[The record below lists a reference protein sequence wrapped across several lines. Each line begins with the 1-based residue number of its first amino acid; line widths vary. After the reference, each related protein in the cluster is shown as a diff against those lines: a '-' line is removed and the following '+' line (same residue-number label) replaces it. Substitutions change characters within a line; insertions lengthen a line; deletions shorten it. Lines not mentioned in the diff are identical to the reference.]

1 MITGLKKKQKT
12 TEIYFNEADDITT
25 ISTYNT
31 KLKNRLKQF
40 AKECPNLCKLISDD
54 ELGCLAFEINK
65 NSFTFRCTKP
75 ASAEKREKAREQMN
89 KLIGKTIEASA
100 TISETETKQKG
111 HFGSKNTAKNSK
123 VNATDFQAGERV
135 YVGNRLSPISQLPAE
150 PTA

>member
-54 ELGCLAFEINK
+54 ELGCLVFEINK
-65 NSFTFRCTKP
+65 NSFTFRCMKP

-89 KLIGKTIEASA
+89 KLRGKTEESSA
-100 TISETETKQKG
+100 TISETKHELKFIPKEEWKKRFLGVETRKLGKG
-111 HFGSKNTAKNSK
+111 
-123 VNATDFQAGERV
+123 
-135 YVGNRLSPISQLPAE
+135 
-150 PTA
+150 

>member
-40 AKECPNLCKLISDD
+40 EQECPELCKLLSDD
-54 ELGCLAFEINK
+54 ELGCLVFEINK
-65 NSFTFRCTKP
+65 ESFTFRCMKP

-89 KLIGKTIEASA
+89 KLVGKTAETSA
-100 TISETETKQKG
+100 TISETEPKPKKALWEQKYGKKQQG
-111 HFGSKNTAKNSK
+111 
-123 VNATDFQAGERV
+123 
-135 YVGNRLSPISQLPAE
+135 
-150 PTA
+150 

>member
-40 AKECPNLCKLISDD
+40 AKECPELCKLVSDD
-54 ELGCLAFEINK
+54 ELGCLVFEINK
-65 NSFTFRCTKP
+65 NSFTFRCMKP

-89 KLIGKTIEASA
+89 KLRSKTEESSA
-100 TISETETKQKG
+100 TLSETKNELTFIPKEEWKKRFSTIDSRKSGKG
-111 HFGSKNTAKNSK
+111 
-123 VNATDFQAGERV
+123 
-135 YVGNRLSPISQLPAE
+135 
-150 PTA
+150 

>member
-54 ELGCLAFEINK
+54 EFGCLIFEINK
-65 NSFTFRCTKP
+65 DSFTFRCMKP
-75 ASAEKREKAREQMN
+75 PSDKKREKARQQMN
-89 KLIGKTIEASA
+89 KLIGKTTETSA
-100 TISETETKQKG
+100 TISEDETKQKR
-111 HFGSKNTAKNSK
+111 
-123 VNATDFQAGERV
+123 AG
-135 YVGNRLSPISQLPAE
+135 GCAE
-150 PTA
+150 PRGGGDQVLRASL